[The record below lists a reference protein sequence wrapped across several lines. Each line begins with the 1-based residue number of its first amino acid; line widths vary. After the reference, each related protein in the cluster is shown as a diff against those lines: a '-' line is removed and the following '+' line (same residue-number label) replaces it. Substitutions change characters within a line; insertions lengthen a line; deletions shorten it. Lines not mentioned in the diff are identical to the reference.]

1 MKKGLTVVFFIFIYF
16 LITTNVFAMENE
28 KVEIVSKQDEI
39 EVLESDDLIE
49 TKEENEEKEILEEPE
64 NNENLNEEE
73 QKDYLKDLNP
83 VIQEGDFEIVSKE
96 IGEKTYDKSI
106 SGEEF
111 EITYNAQDY
120 KALNFYIENNDENQS
135 SVYKVMIDDETIY
148 EEYFEEKQNQEVRL
162 NIDGKLVKLCLKGNG
177 TYIDP
182 YLTTKKNTYTITYDE
197 EKEYEV
203 DSNKYIIEKEE
214 EKDGYIFKYY
224 ENIDSKKYYPEDEV
238 YLNNDLSLK
247 SIYEEEKYNVTY
259 SYLGNTIRKTYT
271 INNNNLFI
279 PELEG
284 YTFLGWFD
292 KDGNKINS
300 LTKGNIDL
308 FAKLKK
314 IETPIKKSSVSRL
327 NYTNNIINT
336 TTNITNNTIENKDNN
351 IKNKAV
357 SIEQIETPFNSKT
370 IKINYIFI
378 IGILIILIAV
388 FTIFKFSLK

>member
-49 TKEENEEKEILEEPE
+49 AKEENEEKEILEEPE

-203 DSNKYIIEKEE
+203 DSNKYI
-214 EKDGYIFKYY
+214 
-224 ENIDSKKYYPEDEV
+224 NEV